1 MEGKTPVEV
10 YARSWPSPADPPRS
24 LPCRSDGIVSS
35 AQRFHCDRQRIAR
48 SPEDL
53 QPDEVGAP
61 RSMKMD
67 TTPSPCLH
75 DAAVR
80 RALEIGKF
88 ATPCDLALRLVG
100 GRPAGIATWSA
111 YPSIAAGPIN
121 PRIDVMGQEPPPAL
135 QIKSSSKFRRLI
147 QADGTSLPQYV

>member
-10 YARSWPSPADPPRS
+10 YACSWASPADPPRS

-53 QPDEVGAP
+53 QPDEVSRAT
-61 RSMKMD
+61 SVKMD
-67 TTPSPCLH
+67 TTPSPCLY

-80 RALEIGKF
+80 RALESVN
-88 ATPCDLALRLVG
+88 LR
-100 GRPAGIATWSA
+100 RPAILHYVSWAGVLPVSQRGLLT
-111 YPSIAAGPIN
+111 PPIAAAPIN
-121 PRIDVMGQEPPPAL
+121 PRIDVMGGVEMWRGFL
-135 QIKSSSKFRRLI
+135 
-147 QADGTSLPQYV
+147 

>member
-10 YARSWPSPADPPRS
+10 YARSWQSPADPPRS

-35 AQRFHCDRQRIAR
+35 AQRFCCDRQRIAR

-67 TTPSPCLH
+67 TTPSPCLY

-80 RALEIGKF
+80 RALESVN
-88 ATPCDLALRLVG
+88 LR
-100 GRPAGIATWSA
+100 RPAILHYASW
-111 YPSIAAGPIN
+111 AG
-121 PRIDVMGQEPPPAL
+121 V
-135 QIKSSSKFRRLI
+135 
-147 QADGTSLPQYV
+147 LPVSQRGPLTLR